1 MMLALL
7 SIPCATAQGIDAR
20 APVHLA
26 RASLRASLD
35 SLMRWFPVA
44 IVYLDSDVEGLSV
57 SVSSADCTVEEAL
70 DLVLSGTSL
79 RWIRAGSQFILRTG
93 RSRAEA
99 PGATISGIVRDSLNG
114 APVPGA
120 VVMVQAEIDTDFRPV
135 NRWCPANAYG
145 FYSLRRLTPG
155 RYALAVRA
163 VGYED
168 TFVPVAVGPDS
179 SCACD
184 ILLRGREI
192 TLQEITVEGDRG
204 DLSTTGGVTQGV
216 YIRSAPS
223 DRNVYILDGERIYN
237 PTHYGGVLS
246 PFSTETLSDFRT
258 SVGGLPPE
266 YGGDVGGILD
276 LSLRDGPR
284 RALSGTAGIG
294 SLGTHASLSGPLGE
308 GTTFVAS
315 GRRAYPEA
323 AIPSLSEAGTPGRL
337 GLYEAIGK
345 VSRRLSAG
353 SALSLSAYIGR
364 DAYTGSAAAPGEG
377 LSNDFS
383 WGNAMVNMRWFGVV
397 SPTVFLRASAG
408 YTRYDFTMSNLLSGD
423 VAGPAGLRLA
433 SDYAIEDLT
442 VLAAA
447 EDYYDDEHTLRA
459 GLEVT
464 HHRIGGR
471 IDASAT
477 QIAPLDLS
485 GTSAWEAAVY
495 LEDRWLILPRVMA
508 AIGVRAT
515 SFAGNGGTFSA
526 IDPRL
531 ALLVPLDGRT
541 RLYGSMSS
549 ITQFLQPY
557 NSSGV
562 FVFYPSIFWY
572 GPTER
577 SRPSTSLQATL
588 GIERSFAGDAAEASL
603 EAFYRSTGN
612 FHGFVNSAQGLSAGD
627 LDYAVILGTGTLYG
641 GDIALRNR
649 SGPVSGALT
658 YSLTWAF
665 QRFADLNGGSPF
677 VPRFDRRHEVRLE
690 VSYAPFDHWSFGAL
704 CVLASGLAQSVPQK
718 ITGTRTLVVTNP
730 NLGVTASTTEVIDI
744 NGSRI
749 PGFQRLELN
758 AAVTFTLWDVSC
770 LCTMRL
776 LNGYGLLDPFQWALN
791 HSRDPRSYWTIALD
805 EPGLFPLY
813 PAVGLSVR
821 F

>member
-1 MMLALL
+1 MLALI
-7 SIPCATAQGIDAR
+7 SIPCALAQGIDVR
-20 APVHLA
+20 APVHLPHV
-26 RASLRASLD
+26 SLRASLD

-44 IVYLDSDVEGLSV
+44 IVYMDSDVEGVTV
-57 SVSSADCTVEEAL
+57 SVTSADCTAEEAL
-70 DLVLSGTSL
+70 DLVLAGTTL
-79 RWIRAGSQFILRTG
+79 RWIRAGNQFVLRPARIRTET
-93 RSRAEA
+93 AA
-99 PGATISGIVRDSLNG
+99 GIVAGIVCDSLHG
-114 APVPGA
+114 GPVPGA
-120 VVMVQAEIDTDFRPV
+120 VVMIQAGMDTEFTPV
-135 NRWCPANAYG
+135 NRWCPANAFG
-145 FYSLRRLTPG
+145 FYSFRRLPPG
-155 RYALAVRA
+155 RYGIAVRA
-163 VGYED
+163 VGYEEAYSG
-168 TFVPVAVGPDS
+168 VVVARDS
-179 SCACD
+179 STTCN
-184 ILLRGREI
+184 ILLRPREI
-192 TLQEITVEGDRG
+192 TLQEITIEGDRG
-204 DLSTTGGVTQGV
+204 DLSITGGVTQGV
-216 YIRSAPS
+216 YIRSTPS

-246 PFSTETLSDFRT
+246 PFSTETLNDFRT
-258 SVGGLPPE
+258 SLGGLPPE

-276 LSLRDGPR
+276 LSLRDAPR

-294 SLGTHASLSGPLGE
+294 SLGTHVSLTGPIGE

-323 AIPSLSEAGTPGRL
+323 AIPSLADAGTPGRL

-353 SALSLSAYIGR
+353 SALSLSGYLGR
-364 DAYTGSAAAPGEG
+364 DAYTGSAAEAGEG

-383 WGNAMVNMRWFGVV
+383 WGNAMVNMQWFGVV

-423 VAGPAGLRLA
+423 VAGPAGLRIA
-433 SDYAIEDLT
+433 SGYMIEDVT
-442 VLAAA
+442 ARAAA

-464 HHRIGGR
+464 HHRLGGR
-471 IDASAT
+471 IDAAAT

-495 LEDRWLILPRVMA
+495 LEDRWLVLPRVMA

-515 SFAGNGGTFSA
+515 SFAGTGGTFSA
-526 IDPRL
+526 MDPRL
-531 ALLVPLDGRT
+531 SLLVPLDGRT

-549 ITQFLQPY
+549 ITQFIQPY

-572 GPTER
+572 GPTDR

-588 GIERSFAGDAAEASL
+588 GVERSFAGDAADASL
-603 EAFYRSTGN
+603 EAFYRSTSN
-612 FHGFVNSAQGLSAGD
+612 FHGFVTSAQGLSAGD

-641 GDIALRNR
+641 GDVALRKR
-649 SGPVSGALT
+649 SGPVSGALI

-690 VSYAPFDHWSFGAL
+690 VSYAPSESWSFGAL
-704 CVLASGLAQSVPQK
+704 CVMTSGLTQSVPQK
-718 ITGTRTLVVTNP
+718 ITGTRTLVSMIP
-730 NLGVTASTTEVIDI
+730 GLGVMAAGTESIDI

-758 AAVTFTLWDVSC
+758 TAVSFTLWDISC
-770 LCTMRL
+770 LGTLRL
-776 LNGYGLLDPFQWALN
+776 LNGYGLLDPFRWALN

-813 PAVGLSVR
+813 PAAGLSVR